1 MRGAVD
7 LEGDVVELEVEE
19 DLEAA
24 VVHGPDHLGAVGVI
38 KGHAHL
44 DPAGLT
50 RKQVSQAEGLVA
62 VAVEG
67 DDNGVAGLFLGQWQ
81 L

>member
-19 DLEAA
+19 DLEAT
-24 VVHGPDHLGAVGVI
+24 VVHVPDHFGTIGVI

-44 DPAGLT
+44 DPACLA
-50 RKQVSQAEGLVA
+50 REQVGQTEGLVA

-67 DDNGVAGLFLGQWQ
+67 DDDGVAGLFLGEGQ